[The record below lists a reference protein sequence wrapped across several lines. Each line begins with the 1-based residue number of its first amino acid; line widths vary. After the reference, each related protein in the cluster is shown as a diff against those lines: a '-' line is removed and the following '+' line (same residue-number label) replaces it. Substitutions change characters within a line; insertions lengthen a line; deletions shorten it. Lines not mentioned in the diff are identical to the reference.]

1 MPNII
6 PEYQQRTGVSG
17 AGLGPGPVRPA
28 SSGLG
33 EGLTDL
39 AGGIQSVVK
48 ANEVIKERDAATWS
62 AKTLSDTQ
70 SVWMQQLEDRKL
82 KADPGAPNFTPAVL
96 KDFDASATEV
106 AQGAPTRQSKQ
117 FMTERLY
124 ALREE
129 LQRNAMSFEAASRVQ
144 NNVNVAHQSIDAA
157 GNELIN
163 NPTLFKQRLAERY
176 ALFDAMPLSAEQKQ
190 QLKER
195 AQSEMAKYAVI
206 GRINANPASMLVELK
221 AGSPT
226 SSARSDLADLQAPQG
241 SAYTDATQWNK
252 RADGSQKGNGWLGL
266 LRRPDGGVSSEI
278 SIGVEINGKEQEIP
292 LMVPTLTRSEVQT
305 LLSKDPQKPGFF
317 SQLPDSIKQ
326 KALAFARDRLSQ
338 NKSPFASSTESP
350 FAQPTE
356 VVGKSIDPAVQS
368 LSPEARLEME
378 VRARQTLNAQ
388 YIDQEHQM
396 ALAKQALELQQK
408 KTQNGFLSA
417 MQNGQLT
424 ADKVLNSNLDPFGSG
439 SKDEFLNMLRA
450 RDKAPKTDSTTFNEL
465 FARINLPDTAPGK
478 ITNANQ
484 LNSYLI
490 DGRLDIQD
498 LDKLRA
504 EVEHK
509 GTADGEA
516 EAKLKSG
523 IFEVAKS
530 TLTKSNPLIGL
541 QDPIGDES
549 LQRFT
554 SWFLS
559 EYQRQRG
566 AGKTPTELLSP
577 DSPDYL
583 GKRITNYVRNPQQI
597 MQDVLKSATT
607 PAVSAIPRKEGE
619 SAEDY
624 LKRTGKL

>member
-1 MPNII
+1 MPQIL
-6 PEYQQRTGVSG
+6 PEYQQRTNVSG

-28 SSGLG
+28 SSGVG
-33 EGLTDL
+33 EGIQDL
-39 AGGIQSVVK
+39 AGGEQAVVK
-48 ANEVIKERDAATWS
+48 ANDLIKERDAATWS
-62 AKTLSDTQ
+62 AKALSDTQ
-70 SVWMQQLEDRKL
+70 SAWLQQLEDRKL
-82 KADPGAPNFTPAVL
+82 KAEPGAPNFTPSVL

-117 FMTERLY
+117 FMSERLY

-144 NNVNVAHQSIDAA
+144 NNINTGKDSVDKAA
-157 GNELIN
+157 NELVN
-163 NPTLFKQRLAERY
+163 NPTLFTTRLAERN
-176 ALFDAMPLSAEQKQ
+176 ALFDAMPLQAEQKQ
-190 QLKER
+190 KLKEY
-195 AQSEMAKYAVI
+195 AQSELAKYSVI
-206 GRINANPASMLVELK
+206 GRINANPANMLVELK
-221 AGSPT
+221 AG
-226 SSARSDLADLQAPQG
+226 D
-241 SAYTDATQWNK
+241 
-252 RADGSQKGNGWLGL
+252 
-266 LRRPDGGVSSEI
+266 
-278 SIGVEINGKEQEIP
+278 
-292 LMVPTLTRSEVQT
+292 
-305 LLSKDPQKPGFF
+305 SKDPAVR
-317 SQLPDSIKQ
+317 
-326 KALAFARDRLSQ
+326 AL
-338 NKSPFASSTESP
+338 
-350 FAQPTE
+350 
-356 VVGKSIDPAVQS
+356 DPA
-368 LSPEARLEME
+368 ARLELE

-424 ADKVLNSNLDPFGSG
+424 ADRVLNSNLDPFGSG

-541 QDPIGDES
+541 QDPIGDEN